1 MTGPGVVWLDLSG
14 ELVEGDLAPGER
26 LMVHAGYVG
35 MFEPSVGFDIQ
46 IVRGFRNVLF
56 GGEGLF
62 SRP

>member
-1 MTGPGVVWLDLSG
+1 
-14 ELVEGDLAPGER
+14 
-26 LMVHAGYVG
+26 